1 MYRGYHASSGKQEVH
16 KKDLSSKMPRQTLDP
31 HTSSRSKALVM
42 NMETELKAKPVVPA
56 IHTVKMHMERL
67 ESIQGESDE
76 TTKLTR
82 QQVNRLADKQ
92 RSIIIETFT
101 KMELNPVKMGLKILV
116 KMFAEYPQ
124 YKQIW
129 PQFRAIPDSSLMNAI
144 ELRRHASVYMCGLG
158 AIIHSMKNEN
168 DLAVQM
174 NRIAKAHIKWN
185 VHRTHVIHMLEPV
198 LEVVKECNDG
208 KLNTETEQA
217 WTTLYHLIADLIE
230 IYRKKAM
237 TSNTKSV

>member
-1 MYRGYHASSGKQEVH
+1 
-16 KKDLSSKMPRQTLDP
+16 
-31 HTSSRSKALVM
+31 
-42 NMETELKAKPVVPA
+42 
-56 IHTVKMHMERL
+56 
-67 ESIQGESDE
+67 
-76 TTKLTR
+76 
-82 QQVNRLADKQ
+82 
-92 RSIIIETFT
+92 
-101 KMELNPVKMGLKILV
+101 
-116 KMFAEYPQ
+116 
-124 YKQIW
+124 
-129 PQFRAIPDSSLMNAI
+129 MNAI
-144 ELRRHASVYMCGLG
+144 ELRYTIIIIPQKIFFTNLFLRRHASVYMCGLG